1 MGKSRVFA
9 ALVTAALALL
19 AGSARAQPSD
29 DPPPHEP
36 RPPLPAPRARYL
48 PQPPGPARTPPQPE
62 FESGLAVQQAL
73 VAGVMP
79 IAAVA
84 VAVNGRTLSGA
95 AVPLV
100 VAPLASGTL
109 VCLIGNSSEHYQAPC
124 EAPVIGAVL
133 GALTTVPLWYL
144 GTTVHVE
151 DDVNLAPL
159 LLGALGWFI
168 IQPVATVTAWH
179 LLRSPRSVPG
189 ATPLPPAVL
198 HRALPPERPRGLSL
212 APGELTLPLVSLA
225 F

>member
-19 AGSARAQPSD
+19 AGSARAQPPD
-29 DPPPHEP
+29 DPPPHVP
-36 RPPLPAPRARYL
+36 RAPLPAPRARYL
-48 PQPPGPARTPPQPE
+48 PQPPGPARTPLQPA
-62 FESGLAVQQAL
+62 FESRLALQQGL
-73 VAGVMP
+73 VAGVTP
-79 IAAVA
+79 IVAVV
-84 VAVNGRTLSGA
+84 VAVNLRTPVGV
-95 AVPLV
+95 AVPV
-100 VAPLASGTL
+100 VMAPLVSGTL
-109 VCLIGNSSEHYQAPC
+109 VCLIGNASAYYRAPC
-124 EAPVIGAVL
+124 AAPLVGAVL

-179 LLRSPRSVPG
+179 LLRAPRPA

-212 APGELTLPLVSLA
+212 APGELTLPVVSHA